1 MREERESPRPKEKD
15 TSDTESVYVKKH
27 PSRQDMRAE
36 LLLRLDAEIEKIDA
50 KRSSPTK
57 KGNN

>member
-50 KRSSPTK
+50 KRSSPT
-57 KGNN
+57 